1 MQTYLAVTPD
11 KLREAARFT
20 DRLAHVAYLVG
31 RDGRLTRQALLA
43 RTFGGMMVLGDRD
56 CGAIRDSAAL
66 CRDVWRECG
75 NRGFSGVLADFEQ
88 PPAPDRVACLESLG
102 RILSRNGKQLYV
114 PESYGASV
122 QQASVLICTALSGG
136 TLRQR
141 LEEAAREFGGKRIA
155 LDLQRLRMA
164 FPLPCPTG
172 EGAPLSGAE
181 LDELLGRK
189 QPAIFY
195 SNDLCAKYFTCTGEG
210 ESRFILFDDAGTL
223 QRKIQLGQDMGL
235 GAGFLMYP
243 EVADLLPALF
253 GGKRQ
258 AGPAAH

>member
-1 MQTYLAVTPD
+1 VQTYLAVTPD

-20 DRLAHVAYLVG
+20 DRFAHVAYQVG

-43 RTFGGMMVLGDRD
+43 RTRGGMMVLGDRD
-56 CGAIRDSAAL
+56 CGPIRDNAAL

-75 NRGFSGVLADFEQ
+75 NRGFGGVVADFEH
-88 PPAPDRVACLESLG
+88 PPTPDRAAFLESLG
-102 RILSRNGKQLYV
+102 RILARNNKQLYV
-114 PESYGASV
+114 PECYGDRV

-141 LEEAAREFGGKRIA
+141 LEEAAQTFGGKRLA
-155 LDLQRLRMA
+155 LDLQRLRMS

-172 EGAPLSGAE
+172 EGAPLSAGE
-181 LDELLGRK
+181 MEELLGRR
-189 QPAIFY
+189 QPAVFY
-195 SNDLCAKYFTCTGEG
+195 SNDLCAKYFTCTGNS

-253 GGKRQ
+253 GVR
-258 AGPAAH
+258 A